1 MNPAH
6 ATLARIEREL
16 DDAIRRG
23 DTDRVNHLRL
33 ERGDL
38 KLLAAVDRMG
48 WLVAS

>member
-1 MNPAH
+1 MSPTY

-16 DDAIRRG
+16 ADAIRRG
-23 DTDRVNHLRL
+23 DTDRANHLRL

-38 KLLAAVDRMG
+38 RLMAAVDRIE